1 MHLHIV
7 RVATPNLKTSRP
19 AKVIQLETRRKA
31 RLAQERLERS
41 RPLIRPPETGAYACS
56 ATSAVGAAGTN
67 LDRGGSILPPVS
79 GGRFGGR
86 DRSSRS

>member
-7 RVATPNLKTSRP
+7 RVATPTLKTSRP

-41 RPLIRPPETGAYACS
+41 RPRP
-56 ATSAVGAAGTN
+56 AA
-67 LDRGGSILPPVS
+67 
-79 GGRFGGR
+79 
-86 DRSSRS
+86 